1 MVAPT
6 AQVGFD
12 PQIEAEVAAL
22 DLPKISAKSTSTLR
36 ISKLPFATS
45 KKADDELFLM
55 DSYYKE
61 LIKKERAAF
70 ERILVSKLN
79 VHERDVERRY

>member
-1 MVAPT
+1 M
-6 AQVGFD
+6 
-12 PQIEAEVAAL
+12 

-45 KKADDELFLM
+45 NRADDELFLM

-61 LIKKERAAF
+61 LIRKERIAF

-79 VHERDVERRY
+79 VHERDVERRYQKQIKEADAKL